1 MDGFATACLLSVAYG
16 NRKQLGHCE
25 NTRWLEKIWL
35 QDTKNWGNTNV
46 INKNERILPVRRHS
60 QKSRRIVER
69 TRVSW
74 TVLSTV
80 LLSASDSWF

>member
-1 MDGFATACLLSVAYG
+1 MAV
-16 NRKQLGHCE
+16 Q
-25 NTRWLEKIWL
+25 L

-46 INKNERILPVRRHS
+46 INKNERIEPVRRHL

-74 TVLSTV
+74 TMLSTV
-80 LLSASDSWF
+80 LPSASDSWF